1 MRHTCTRQNS
11 VTSGRDR
18 GACREGTVTEG
29 YLETTGFFLFLFLV
43 VKLLPIILE
52 VGVSGGKEGR
62 YESRFSNARQTY
74 ATGTE

>member
-29 YLETTGFFLFLFLV
+29 YLETTGFFFISIPCCETFANN
-43 VKLLPIILE
+43 I
-52 VGVSGGKEGR
+52 GGRRVWWQGGALRVTIFKR
-62 YESRFSNARQTY
+62 
-74 ATGTE
+74 ATNLCDRN